1 MWNKVYVTPLYGG
14 SSPGR
19 DFPRI
24 FEHYRRG
31 ELKLDELVT
40 RTYRLG
46 QLTEAMQDMLT
57 GKNAK
62 GVIIF
67 N

>member
-1 MWNKVYVTPLYGG
+1 LPA
-14 SSPGR
+14 R

-24 FEHYRRG
+24 FQHYQRG

-40 RTYRLG
+40 RTYRLE
-46 QLTEAMQDMLT
+46 QLGTALDDMLS
-57 GKNAK
+57 GRNAK

-67 N
+67 D